1 MRVYYNSITLVYHT
15 RVTKRAGHRPGPG
28 QGPASNRPGSWAV
41 PARGREG
48 SGTFP
53 ERVREGSG
61 HESDPESGLRPS
73 LAADVRPVVWP
84 PAGRAA
90 SAASVRL
97 GSPAVPGR
105 AVVSGAP
112 RQLGIAGPFS
122 PACSFCGGAALRGS
136 LPFRPLLIPPLPA
149 PATNKPA
156 FTWSGK

>member
-97 GSPAVPGR
+97 GSPPIR
-105 AVVSGAP
+105 
-112 RQLGIAGPFS
+112 S
-122 PACSFCGGAALRGS
+122 PASGLPWRRTSGPWCGRRPVARK
-136 LPFRPLLIPPLPA
+136 RPLPSGWVLLLSPGVRWFRAPPIYPA
-149 PATNKPA
+149 KT
-156 FTWSGK
+156 

>member
-48 SGTFP
+48 SGQGPGRIRPGSGAVPARGREGSGTFP

-61 HESDPESGLRPS
+61 HESDSESGLRPS

-84 PAGRAA
+84 PAGRAEE
-90 SAASVRL
+90 AASVRL

-112 RQLGIAGPFS
+112 HLPSQNLRARRKKYTCVFS
-122 PACSFCGGAALRGS
+122 
-136 LPFRPLLIPPLPA
+136 
-149 PATNKPA
+149 
-156 FTWSGK
+156 